1 MALTGIQIFK
11 LLPKTNCG
19 ECKLPT
25 CLAFAMALAAA
36 KTELALCPHVSAEAQ
51 EQLSEAS
58 APPIRPVTIGVG
70 EYEVKVGG
78 ETVMFRHEKTFFN
91 KPGFAVVIVDTMDDG
106 EMERRFSTLASFQY
120 ERVGLVLRPEMV
132 ALRNTGDR
140 EQFIGLVKKAC
151 AYPYSMILM
160 SSDQSAMKEALEAA
174 KDKKPLVYA
183 ATKENYEAFGGLA
196 KEYGC
201 PLAVKGTGLDET
213 AELTESLTAMGI
225 KDMVIDTST
234 RSVKDSFE
242 EQIIIR
248 RAALQSKF
256 KPLGFPTITFPCE
269 MADNL
274 MKETL
279 IASAFVAKYAG
290 IIVMSDFQG
299 ESLFPLLL
307 QRLNIYTDPQRPMT
321 TQEGIYPINN
331 PDENSPVLVTCNF
344 SLTYFIV
351 SGEIENS
358 RVPAWLAVMDT
369 EGLSVMTA
377 WAAGKFVGDTVGAFV
392 KKSGIADKVRHKKL
406 VIPGY
411 ASAILGDLEEELSQW
426 EIMVGPREAAHL
438 PGYLKMWKAE

>member
-1 MALTGIQIFK
+1 MGLTGIQIFK

-19 ECKLPT
+19 LCKFPT
-25 CLAFAMALAAA
+25 CLAFAMALAAG
-36 KTELALCPHVSAEAQ
+36 KTELALCPSVSAEAQ

-58 APPIRPVTIGVG
+58 APPIRPVTIGGG
-70 EYEVKVGG
+70 EYEVKIGG

-91 KPGFAVVIVDTMDDG
+91 KPGLAVVITDTMDDG
-106 EMERRFSTLASFQY
+106 EVERRFSSLASLQY
-120 ERVGLVLRPEMV
+120 ERVGLTLRPEMV
-132 ALRNTGDR
+132 ALKNEGDK
-140 EQFIGLVKKAC
+140 EKFMGLVKKAC
-151 AYPYSMILM
+151 SYPYAIILM
-160 SSDQSAMKEALEAA
+160 SGDSSVMKEALEAA
-174 KDKKPLVYA
+174 KERKPLIYA
-183 ATKENYEAFGGLA
+183 ATKENYEAFGGFA

-201 PLAVKGTGLDET
+201 PLAVKGAGLDEV
-213 AELTESLTAMGI
+213 AELTEKLAAMGI
-225 KDMVIDTST
+225 KDMVMDTST
-234 RSVKDSFE
+234 RTVKGAFE
-242 EQIIIR
+242 EQIVIR
-248 RAALQSKF
+248 RAALQSRF

-269 MADNL
+269 MANDL

-358 RVPAWLAVMDT
+358 RVPTWLAVMDT

-377 WAAGKFVGDTVGAFV
+377 WAAGKFVGDTVGAFI
-392 KKSGIADKVRHKKL
+392 KKSGVADKVKHKKL
-406 VIPGY
+406 IIPGY
-411 ASAILGDLEEELSQW
+411 AAAILGDLEEELPGW
-426 EIMVGPREAAHL
+426 EITVGPREAAHL
-438 PGYLKMWKAE
+438 PAYLKMWKAE

>member
-19 ECKLPT
+19 DCKYPT
-25 CLAFAMALAAA
+25 CLAFAMALASA

-58 APPIRPVTIGVG
+58 APPIRSLSIGTG
-70 EYEVKVGG
+70 EYEVKIGG

-91 KPGFAVVIVDTMDDG
+91 KPGLAVLISDTMDDG
-106 EMERRFSTLASFQY
+106 EIERRFSSLASLQY
-120 ERVGLVLRPEMV
+120 ERVGQIMRPEMV
-132 ALRNTGDR
+132 ALKHTGNR
-140 EQFIGLVKKAC
+140 EGFIGLVKKAC
-151 AYPYSMILM
+151 IRPYAMILM
-160 SSDQSAMKEALEAA
+160 SDDPSVMEEALETANIR
-174 KDKKPLVYA
+174 KPLIYA
-183 ATKENYEAFGGLA
+183 ATKENCELFGNLA
-196 KEYGC
+196 KVYAC
-201 PLAVKGTGLDET
+201 PLAVKGEGLEGV
-213 AELTESLTAMGI
+213 AELTEKLAAMGI
-225 KDMVIDTST
+225 KDMVIDTFT
-234 RSVKDSFE
+234 RKLKDVFE
-242 EQIIIR
+242 EQIIVR

-256 KPLGFPTITFPCE
+256 KALGFPTIAFPCE
-269 MADNL
+269 MTGDL

-290 IIVMSDFQG
+290 ILVMSDFQG

-358 RVPAWLAVMDT
+358 RVPAWLAIMDT

-377 WAAGKFVGDTVGAFV
+377 WAAGKFVGDLVGSFV
-392 KKSGIADKVRHKKL
+392 KRSGVAERIKHRKL

-411 ASAILGDLEEELSQW
+411 AAAILGDLEEELPGW
-426 EIMVGPREAAHL
+426 DVMVGPREAAHL
-438 PGYLKMWKAE
+438 PAYLKQWRAE